1 MARRWDQE
9 TKEQAIR
16 LVLEQRSEYPSQWAA
31 ITTVAAHLGM
41 APQDAAHLALPVPGR
56 HR

>member
-1 MARRWDQE
+1 MARSWDQQ

-16 LVLEQRSEYPSQWAA
+16 LVLEHRGEYPSQWAA
-31 ITTVAAHLGM
+31 ITTLSGRLGM